1 MSEGDNLIEELK
13 RSLKITENEY
23 LESEIEDLREF
34 FTVQTTYEADCLIT
48 ENDKKCFWLEVFLPV
63 TLRKITKE
71 GKEILSNEKPLISFK
86 IKLKNGECLPV
97 EVTEAEDEEKQ
108 DEQEEAATA
117 TAVEVTDTN
126 ETDLAEEEKATV
138 IKCINDAYEK
148 ITDKFVFIEDDVV
161 ITEASATSATN
172 VTENFIKSGAVDE
185 SLPYEIIEV
194 KISELNESISSS
206 STTKLSEIFESLI
219 HPSDI
224 SLLNVIE
231 EFYIKLEEKNYPNK
245 MVICRDYYYP
255 VFDCRHW
262 GRSQS
267 SSSNKSQTPTDN
279 SSSSSISYRARAL
292 YDFQALMQGELSFQ
306 ENEMLIVLANLGNGW
321 LTARRTSTSSNSI
334 NEASDDTTT
343 GIIPENYIERL

>member
-1 MSEGDNLIEELK
+1 MSEEDNLIEELK

-23 LESEIEDLREF
+23 LESEIEDLKEF
-34 FTVQTTYEADCLIT
+34 FTVQTTHETDCPIT

-71 GKEILSNEKPLISFK
+71 GKEILANEKPLISFK
-86 IKLKNGECLPV
+86 IKLKNGIYLPV
-97 EVTEAEDEEKQ
+97 EVTETKVSEAEGQ
-108 DEQEEAATA
+108 EQL
-117 TAVEVTDTN
+117 VDVTDKN
-126 ETDLAEEEKATV
+126 DLTEATV
-138 IKCINDAYEK
+138 IKCINETTENIADTVIDTI
-148 ITDKFVFIEDDVV
+148 ITAATTNST
-161 ITEASATSATN
+161 TE
-172 VTENFIKSGAVDE
+172 VTENLIKSCTVDE

-194 KISELNESISSS
+194 KISELNESINSI
-206 STTKLSEIFESLI
+206 KLSEIFETLI

-245 MVICRDYYYP
+245 IIICRDYYYP

-267 SSSNKSQTPTDN
+267 STKSQSSNDN
-279 SSSSSISYRARAL
+279 ASSSISFRARAL

-306 ENEMLIVLANLGNGW
+306 ENEVLIVLANLGNGW
-321 LTARRTSTSSNSI
+321 LTARRTSKSSISI
-334 NEASDDTTT
+334 NETGDDTIT
-343 GIIPENYIERL
+343 GLIPENYIERL